1 MAGAAAAAPADSW
14 GTSQL
19 VSATPQ
25 GDNYGTVAPL
35 DDWSTV
41 TPQGDNWGAAAPL
54 DSHVTITPQGDSY
67 GTVIPLGSVWG
78 VA

>member
-1 MAGAAAAAPADSW
+1 MLTAALVAGAAAPALADNW
-14 GTSQL
+14 GTNQP

-35 DDWSTV
+35 D
-41 TPQGDNWGAAAPL
+41 
-54 DSHVTITPQGDSY
+54 SHITITPQGDSY
-67 GTVIPLGSVWG
+67 GTVIPLGSVWD